1 MYKKIRKLE
10 ITSSTAFSLSRSENL
25 KALISAWASPNSRSL
40 SAQTQTQKPRKENK
54 HAAHPNQLE
63 AHRIKP
69 HSAPR
74 TSFSSRLSSTLTG
87 SEPCSRF
94 MNSSASRLGLT
105 DALLRDE
112 LFPSLNDPDTASG
125 AGGVGVAVGSAP
137 PLLVSGATAPPSSD
151 NSAIADL
158 TDSTTYES
166 HIQMH
171 LALRI
176 QKLGFRIRLYIY
188 DTDIQLYRYIYIY
201 IYIERERE
209 REREWA

>member
-1 MYKKIRKLE
+1 MYWKIRKIE
-10 ITSSTAFSLSRSENL
+10 MTSSTAFSLSRSENL

-40 SAQTQTQKPRKENK
+40 SAQTQTQTQKPRKENQ

-63 AHRIKP
+63 ANRIEP

-87 SEPCSRF
+87 SDPCSRF
-94 MNSSASRLGLT
+94 MNSSASMLGLT

-112 LFPSLNDPDTASG
+112 LFPSLNDPDTVSG
-125 AGGVGVAVGSAP
+125 AGGVGVAVGSGP
-137 PLLVSGATAPPSSD
+137 PLLVSGATAPLSSD

-171 LALRI
+171 LSLRI
-176 QKLGFRIRLYIY
+176 QKLGFQIRLYI
-188 DTDIQLYRYIYIY
+188 
-201 IYIERERE
+201 
-209 REREWA
+209 